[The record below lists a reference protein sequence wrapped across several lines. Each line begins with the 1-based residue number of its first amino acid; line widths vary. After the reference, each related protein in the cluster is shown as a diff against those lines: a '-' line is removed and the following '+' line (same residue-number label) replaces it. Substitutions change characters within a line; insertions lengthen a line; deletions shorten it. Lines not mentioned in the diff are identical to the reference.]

1 MKTELCMLK
10 KYAFILIGI
19 TLVISGNQVFAEK
32 SYQLEADGN
41 SFDIK
46 YDFDGDV
53 IAMAIDTEAVSLL
66 IGTENVK
73 DTQFQITL
81 PKDLIRADNNEFAV
95 LVNGY
100 EVDYTTTSAEYTVLT
115 FFVPEFTEEI
125 EIIGTYVVPE
135 FPLGAILV
143 FGSIFGIII
152 AIHQSKKFQ
161 FR

>member
-1 MKTELCMLK
+1 MILNKSVFLLIVIVLL
-10 KYAFILIGI
+10 AFFN
-19 TLVISGNQVFAEK
+19 NQAFAEK
-32 SYQLEADGN
+32 NYQLTVDGN
-41 SFDIK
+41 SFDVK
-46 YDFDGDV
+46 YDFEGDV
-53 IAMAIDTEAVSLL
+53 IAMAVDTEAISLL

-81 PKDLIRADNNEFAV
+81 PKELLHADSNAFAV

-100 EVDYTTTSAEYTVLT
+100 EVEYTTTSGEETVLT

-143 FGSIFGIII
+143 LSSIFGIII
-152 AIHQSKKFQ
+152 IIQKSKKFQ

>member
-1 MKTELCMLK
+1 MNF
-10 KYAFILIGI
+10 KYLDKCLAALVLALIMFYPN
-19 TLVISGNQVFAEK
+19 VSVNAEK
-32 SYQLEADGN
+32 NYQLTVDEN
-41 SFDIK
+41 SFDVK
-46 YDFDGDV
+46 YDFDGEV
-53 IAMAIDTEAVSLL
+53 IAMAIDTEAISLL

-81 PKDLIRADNNEFAV
+81 PEDLIRADNNVFAV

-100 EVDYTTTSAEYTVLT
+100 EVEYTITSEKDTALT

-135 FPLGAILV
+135 FPLVAILV
-143 FGSIFGIII
+143 FGSIFVIII
-152 AIHQSKKFQ
+152 AIQKSKKFQ

>member
-1 MKTELCMLK
+1 MLK
-10 KYAFILIGI
+10 KITFLLIG
-19 TLVISGNQVFAEK
+19 LVLISSNHQAFAEK
-32 SYQLEADGN
+32 NYQLSVDEN
-41 SFDIK
+41 TFDVK
-46 YDFDGDV
+46 YDFNGDV
-53 IAMAIDTEAVSLL
+53 IAMAIDTETISLL

-81 PKDLIRADNNEFAV
+81 PKELIRADNNAFAV
-95 LVNGY
+95 LVNGD
-100 EVDYTTTSAEYTVLT
+100 EVEYTTTSGEDVVLT

-152 AIHQSKKFQ
+152 AIQKSKFQ

>member
-1 MKTELCMLK
+1 MISVIIFT
-10 KYAFILIGI
+10 ILII
-19 TLVISGNQVFAEK
+19 PNLSAYAEK
-32 SYQLEADGN
+32 NYQLSVDEN
-41 SFDIK
+41 TFDVK

-100 EVDYTTTSAEYTVLT
+100 EVEYTTTSGENIVLT

-135 FPLGAILV
+135 FPIGAVLV
-143 FGSIFGIII
+143 LGSIFGIII
-152 AIHQSKKFQ
+152 AVQKSKKFNLGNNL
-161 FR
+161 F

>member
-1 MKTELCMLK
+1 MISVIIFT
-10 KYAFILIGI
+10 ILII
-19 TLVISGNQVFAEK
+19 PNLSAYAEK
-32 SYQLEADGN
+32 NYQLSVDEN
-41 SFDIK
+41 TFDVK

-100 EVDYTTTSAEYTVLT
+100 EVEYTTTSGENIVLT

-143 FGSIFGIII
+143 LSSIFGIII
-152 AIHQSKKFQ
+152 AAQNLKKFNLGNNL
-161 FR
+161 F

>member
-1 MKTELCMLK
+1 MF
-10 KYAFILIGI
+10 YPNVSA
-19 TLVISGNQVFAEK
+19 NAEK
-32 SYQLEADGN
+32 NYQLSVDEN

-46 YDFDGDV
+46 YDFNGNV
-53 IAMAIDTEAVSLL
+53 IAMAVDTETISLL

-81 PKDLIRADNNEFAV
+81 PKELISADNNAFAV
-95 LVNGY
+95 LVNGD
-100 EVDYTTTSAEYTVLT
+100 EVEYTTTSGEDAVLT

-152 AIHQSKKFQ
+152 AIQKSKFQ

>member
-1 MKTELCMLK
+1 MLK
-10 KYAFILIGI
+10 KITFLLIG
-19 TLVISGNQVFAEK
+19 LVLISSNHQAFAEK
-32 SYQLEADGN
+32 NYQLSVDDN
-41 SFDIK
+41 TFDVK
-46 YDFDGDV
+46 YDFNGDV
-53 IAMAIDTEAVSLL
+53 IAMAIDTETISLL

-81 PKDLIRADNNEFAV
+81 PKELISADNNAFAV
-95 LVNGY
+95 LVNGD
-100 EVDYTTTSAEYTVLT
+100 EVEYTTTSGEDAVLT

>member
-1 MKTELCMLK
+1 LEIKPLIEYVIFVMIFTVL
-10 KYAFILIGI
+10 ILPN
-19 TLVISGNQVFAEK
+19 LSVFAEK
-32 SYQLEADGN
+32 NYHLEIDDK

-46 YDFDGDV
+46 YNFNGDV
-53 IAMAIDTEAVSLL
+53 IAMEIDKESTSLL

-81 PKDLIRADNNEFAV
+81 PADLIHANNNAFAV

-100 EVDYTTTSAEYTVLT
+100 EVEYTITSSKDTVLT
-115 FFVPEFTEEI
+115 FFVPDFTEEI

-135 FPLGAILV
+135 FPLGVILV
-143 FGSIFGIII
+143 FGSTFGIII
-152 AIHQSKKFQ
+152 TLLKTKKLS

>member
-1 MKTELCMLK
+1 MLK
-10 KYAFILIGI
+10 KCALLLIGI
-19 TLVISGNQVFAEK
+19 SLVISNQQVFAEK
-32 SYQLEADGN
+32 NYQLSVDEN
-41 SFDIK
+41 TFDVK
-46 YDFDGDV
+46 YDFNGDI
-53 IAMAIDTEAVSLL
+53 IAMAVDTETTSLL

-81 PKDLIRADNNEFAV
+81 PKELISADNHAFAV
-95 LVNGY
+95 LVNGD
-100 EVDYTTTSAEYTVLT
+100 EVEYTATSGEDAVLT

-152 AIHQSKKFQ
+152 AIQKSKF
-161 FR
+161 

>member
-1 MKTELCMLK
+1 MF
-10 KYAFILIGI
+10 YPNVSA
-19 TLVISGNQVFAEK
+19 SAEK
-32 SYQLEADGN
+32 NYQLSVDDN
-41 SFDIK
+41 TFDVK
-46 YDFDGDV
+46 YDFNGDV
-53 IAMAIDTEAVSLL
+53 IAMAIDTETISLL

-81 PKDLIRADNNEFAV
+81 PKELISADNNAFAV
-95 LVNGY
+95 LVNGD
-100 EVDYTTTSAEYTVLT
+100 EVEYTTTSGEDAVLT

-152 AIHQSKKFQ
+152 AIQKSKFQ